1 MGQAG
6 TSSIYMALKGQCQGH
21 SRFRRLI
28 SRKEAE
34 LGHVFLLNTN
44 RKSHM
49 GGPMTLS
56 DPE

>member
-44 RKSHM
+44 RKSHID
-49 GGPMTLS
+49 L
-56 DPE
+56 E